1 MRPKSL
7 ILVMVALACGLV
19 AAFAAFQVV
28 GKQGASPEAVET
40 MKVFVAMAEIDI
52 DEEFGATNVQLEEW
66 PKDRVP
72 EGAITDLE
80 NLEARY
86 AAQRLYKG
94 EIIIEKKVVDPEDRS
109 SKALLIPEGYRV
121 CAVKVGIDALNGLLN
136 PGDRVDLMVFLR
148 KSRDVTVTGIRS
160 VLRDV
165 RIFAVNAET
174 ERAYDKEGNTITA
187 KTVSFLVKPDQAGK
201 LLLASQIGE
210 LKLTLR
216 RPGEADSDTDSFD
229 MTLDGI
235 LRGAADRAYEG
246 EAPSPPASPA
256 VVVAPVQVAPPEP
269 VEAKAQMLV
278 IYPDGAQRHVWYK
291 DGELP
296 KLVTDD
302 EPGPQ
307 EPSGAGELGADP
319 KTGAPA
325 DGGLAEFDDDD
336 GFGETDGGDQ
346 SNAGEGSEDSF

>member
-187 KTVSFLVKPDQAGK
+187 KPFLSWSSLIRQGSCCWP
-201 LLLASQIGE
+201 
-210 LKLTLR
+210 R
-216 RPGEADSDTDSFD
+216 R
-229 MTLDGI
+229 
-235 LRGAADRAYEG
+235 
-246 EAPSPPASPA
+246 
-256 VVVAPVQVAPPEP
+256 
-269 VEAKAQMLV
+269 
-278 IYPDGAQRHVWYK
+278 
-291 DGELP
+291 
-296 KLVTDD
+296 
-302 EPGPQ
+302 
-307 EPSGAGELGADP
+307 
-319 KTGAPA
+319 
-325 DGGLAEFDDDD
+325 
-336 GFGETDGGDQ
+336 
-346 SNAGEGSEDSF
+346 